1 MRLFEFT
8 DSDEEILGIIK
19 PIILRAKA
27 EGAQEISMSQLLN
40 DLDSRDEI
48 TPELMV
54 DILRRHR
61 TQMKNIVAQATTAS
75 ISLNTGPA
83 NSMNTAQN
91 KTDDKVKNT
100 ALQQALD
107 NLK

>member
-61 TQMKNIVAQATTAS
+61 TQMKNIVAQATTDS
-75 ISLNTGPA
+75 ISLNTGTVKA
-83 NSMNTAQN
+83 MNTAQN